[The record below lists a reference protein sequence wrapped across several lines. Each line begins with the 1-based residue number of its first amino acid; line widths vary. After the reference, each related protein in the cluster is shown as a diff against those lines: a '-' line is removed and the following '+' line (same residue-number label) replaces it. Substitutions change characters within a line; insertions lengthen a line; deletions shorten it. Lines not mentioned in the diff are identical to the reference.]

1 MAPPLPRPCPGL
13 AGVGAWPF
21 PIGACGGASPEADGG
36 GGVGASGWPG
46 LLRCPPLLAP
56 GSAAMQPPPPGPL
69 GDCLRDWED
78 LQQDFQNIQ
87 VSAAADAR
95 WPRAAFHWLRG
106 KGRAAL
112 GQAAGS

>member
-1 MAPPLPRPCPGL
+1 MWPRPFPAPASDWLGW
-13 AGVGAWPF
+13 GAWPF
-21 PIGACGGASPEADGG
+21 PIGVCGGASPEADGG

-69 GDCLRDWED
+69 GDCVRDWED

-87 VSAAADAR
+87 VSAAADAP
-95 WPRAAFHWLRG
+95 WPRAAFH
-106 KGRAAL
+106 
-112 GQAAGS
+112 